1 VAAVRFV
8 LSVVLAVAPAF
19 WVPAGAQTAGSS
31 WLGNGRS
38 YLGLNLGRSHYGVDC
53 GGTAFVCDTS
63 DRAVKITAGAMPGNY
78 WGVELGYLDLGTIAR
93 AGGKTKA
100 QGLNA
105 SVVGKAPV
113 AQRFSV
119 FGKVGATYG
128 RTETS
133 SALTSGVAAGTEHG
147 LGLSYGAGVS
157 WDFTPRLSAVLEW
170 ESNDFRFANGGRDP
184 VRSTSLGLQYRY

>member
-1 VAAVRFV
+1 MAAMRFV
-8 LSVVLAVAPAF
+8 LSVVLAMAPVL
-19 WVPAGAQTAGSS
+19 WVPAGAQTVGSS
-31 WLGNGRS
+31 WFGNGRS

-63 DRAVKITAGAMPGNY
+63 DRSVKITAGAMPGNY

-105 SVVGKAPV
+105 SFVGKAPV

-133 SALTSGVAAGTEHG
+133 SAITSGVAAGTEHG

>member
-1 VAAVRFV
+1 MAAVRFV
-8 LSVVLAVAPAF
+8 LFAVLAVAPAL
-19 WVPAGAQTAGSS
+19 WVPAAAQTVGSS

-63 DRAVKITAGAMPGNY
+63 DRSVKITAGAMPGNY
-78 WGVELGYLDLGTIAR
+78 WGVEVGYLDLGTIAR

-100 QGLNA
+100 QGLNV

-113 AQRFSV
+113 AQQFSV

-133 SALTSGVAAGTEHG
+133 SASTSGIAAGTEHG
-147 LGLSYGAGVS
+147 LGLSYGAGLS